1 MGVSALRRRD
11 RDCFTAEIFLVDS
24 EFGAGLVCAAG
35 LFIWC
40 EQRMNSRSDAVG
52 QQLRYASTSVCRA
65 CGSGIEPFLR
75 FGALPLANALVDP
88 GDPADG
94 EQVPLTATYCPSCHL
109 VQLAETIDPAH
120 LFDRYVYFSS
130 QSPEF
135 VKHAETLAHRVIA
148 QRRLTGASQVIEIAS
163 NDGYLLQHYRH
174 AGIPVLGIDP
184 AVNIADVA
192 RRRGIKTICEFFS
205 PRLAASLSAEGCQ
218 ADVLHAHNVLAHM
231 PDLNGVLQG
240 IAIMMKAD
248 GIAIIEFPYLLD
260 LIDRLEFDTI
270 YHEHFFY
277 FSLTPLAKLFARHG
291 LQIIDVERL
300 PVHGGSLRLFVA
312 RNNDPQP
319 AIVKCMLAQE
329 RQWGVADFQT
339 YLRFA
344 AAVAELRPKL
354 RELLTGLKARG
365 HSIAAYGA
373 AAKGATLLNYCRI
386 GRDTIDAVFD
396 RSPFKQGLAMPGSRI
411 PIRPADDLVHSQP
424 DYTLLLAWNFAAE
437 IMHQQ
442 AEYRGRGGQF
452 IVPVPEPEIVSGT
465 GTSHRSTPADR
476 APEP

>member
-1 MGVSALRRRD
+1 
-11 RDCFTAEIFLVDS
+11 
-24 EFGAGLVCAAG
+24 
-35 LFIWC
+35 
-40 EQRMNSRSDAVG
+40 
-52 QQLRYASTSVCRA
+52 
-65 CGSGIEPFLR
+65 
-75 FGALPLANALVDP
+75 
-88 GDPADG
+88 
-94 EQVPLTATYCPSCHL
+94 
-109 VQLAETIDPAH
+109 VQLAETIDPAV
-120 LFDRYVYFSS
+120 LFDHYVYFSS

-135 VKHAETLAHRVIA
+135 VKHAEMLAHRVIA

-163 NDGYLLQHYRH
+163 NDGYLLQHYRS

-184 AVNIADVA
+184 AVNVA
-192 RRRGIKTICEFFS
+192 EVAQRRGIKMICQFFS
-205 PRLAASLSAEGCQ
+205 AELAASLSAAGCQ

-231 PDLNGVLQG
+231 PDLNGVLEG
-240 IAIMMKAD
+240 IAIIMKAD

-277 FSLTPLAKLFARHG
+277 FSLTPLTKLFARHG
-291 LQIIDVERL
+291 LQIIDLEHL

-312 RNNDPQP
+312 RGNTDPQP
-319 AIVKCMLAQE
+319 AIVKRMLAQE

-344 AAVAELRPKL
+344 EAVAQLRPKL
-354 RELLTGLKARG
+354 GELLTALKACG

-386 GRDTIDAVFD
+386 GRETIDAVFD

-411 PIRPADDLVHSQP
+411 PIRPADDLVRSQP

-437 IMHQQ
+437 IMNQQ

-452 IVPVPEPEIVSGT
+452 IVPVPEPRIVSAAGT
-465 GTSHRSTPADR
+465 CHRSTTAGHSSDL
-476 APEP
+476 